1 MASNKKILI
10 ITYYWP
16 PSGGPAVQRWLSL
29 SNELA
34 KLGWEVNVITVD
46 EKYATYQ
53 LYDDSHA
60 KMIHEN
66 IKIIKTRTREPFG
79 LYKLFFGKKSIPAP
93 GFSNESDPS
102 LVKRLA
108 RFIRGNLFIP
118 DPRRGWKPFIVRA
131 ASELII
137 EKQINKVITAGPPHS
152 THLAGIEL
160 KKKFEKLQWTCDF
173 HDLWTDVIYY
183 HLLYHLPAAKRKD
196 AVLERTVLEQCDH
209 ILTVGEKYKARLLSK
224 SGNISADKFHICRI
238 GYDENLFF
246 DLQTAPQQ
254 EKFIITYTGT
264 MADYYQPSIFFNA
277 LKNVMTTHPQVP
289 FQLRFVG
296 IIAENIQEDLARLG
310 LADILQITGYV
321 QHEIAV
327 SYTKSSTVLLLVNPV
342 TKDEEVV
349 IPGKIYEYLAAR
361 KPIINIT
368 KKESETA
375 ELIEQCQAGKTF
387 SRDMQKELE
396 EYLRELA
403 EGWMKNK
410 TLDYPYNN
418 SIERFSHKEIALELN
433 NFLLHERSVF
443 F

>member
-1 MASNKKILI
+1 LAYNKKILI

-29 SNELA
+29 ANELA
-34 KLGWEVNVITVD
+34 QLGWEVFVITVD

-53 LYDDSHA
+53 LHDDSHT
-60 KMIHEN
+60 KKIHEN
-66 IKIIKTRTREPFG
+66 IKIIKTKTREPFG
-79 LYKLFFGKKSIPAP
+79 LYKFFFGRKSIPAP
-93 GFSNESDPS
+93 GFSNESNPS
-102 LVKRLA
+102 PMKKIA

-118 DPRRGWKPFIVRA
+118 DPRRGWKPFIVKA

-137 EKQINKVITAGPPHS
+137 QEQINKVITAGPPHS

-160 KKKFEKLQWTCDF
+160 KKKFAKLEWTCDF

-183 HLLYHLPAAKRKD
+183 HLLYHLPATKRKD
-196 AVLERTVLEQCDH
+196 AELEKKVLEQCDSV
-209 ILTVGEKYKARLLSK
+209 LTVGEKYKARLLSK
-224 SGNISADKFHICRI
+224 SGKISAEKFHVCRI
-238 GYDENLFF
+238 GYDENLFR
-246 DLQTAPQQ
+246 DLQSSPQ

-264 MADYYQPSIFFNA
+264 MADYYQPGIFFKA
-277 LKNVMTTHPQVP
+277 LKNVLVSHPQIP

-296 IIAENIQEDLARLG
+296 IIAENIQKDLVLMG
-310 LADILQITGYV
+310 LAHILDITGYV
-321 QHEIAV
+321 LHEKAV
-327 SYTKSSTVLLLVNPV
+327 SYTKSSIVLLLVNPV

-375 ELIEQCQAGKTF
+375 ELVEQCHAGKTF
-387 SRDMQKELE
+387 SRNMQKELE
-396 EYLRELA
+396 EYLSELA
-403 EGWMKNK
+403 KAWAQNK
-410 TLDYPYNN
+410 TLDLPYNN
-418 SIERFSHKEIALELN
+418 SIERFSRRQIALELN
-433 NFLLHERSVF
+433 NFLLHERPVF